1 MCGRTAD
8 RLCGAAGVARR
19 RWLRRRQWGQQQLLH
34 VSEAVHQSNTNKE
47 HTRQGFC
54 KTNKNNREQTVGF
67 LKMLF
72 KLNLTAAPR
81 V

>member
-1 MCGRTAD
+1 VASVAAVGLAAIIACQRGRT
-8 RLCGAAGVARR
+8 
-19 RWLRRRQWGQQQLLH
+19 
-34 VSEAVHQSNTNKE
+34 HQSNTNKE